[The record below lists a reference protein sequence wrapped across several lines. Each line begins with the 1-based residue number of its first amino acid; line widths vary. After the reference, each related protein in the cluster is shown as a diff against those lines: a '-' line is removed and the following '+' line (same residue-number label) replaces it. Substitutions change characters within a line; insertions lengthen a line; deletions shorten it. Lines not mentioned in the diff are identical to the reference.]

1 MDEWEDEWTVDLD
14 NQTDRQMGGHQH
26 LGHGQTEATGIRQE
40 LSTGWSLDTYRVDKS
55 IVLGTLLFYGV
66 QIKNYTLFLK
76 GLVCPKSF

>member
-1 MDEWEDEWTVDLD
+1 MDSRSR
-14 NQTDRQMGGHQH
+14 QTDRQMGGHQH
-26 LGHGQTEATGIRQE
+26 LGHGQTEAAGISQE